1 MTIYHPIGNKK
12 IYLIK
17 KCRELLNGIIL
28 FFLSLILKI
37 NRDKSE
43 IIISTSFYAP
53 WKDDLNFYLFF
64 NKIKDL
70 TLLDNKRLYTL
81 WYLCRNL
88 KNVNGDIFDIGCLQG
103 GAGFLM
109 SKANIKGKTYLFD
122 TFEGFIEEEQFH
134 KKKHFIYK
142 NLNVVKENVSKFKLK
157 NTKIIK
163 CRFPNGLNSKIKKR
177 KIKICH
183 LDVNTYKSTHK
194 SFEFIKN
201 RIVKGGV
208 IVFDDYGIYGADSIK
223 KFVNKISNKYK
234 KNFTF
239 IYNFMG
245 QCILIKK

>member
-88 KNVNGDIFDIGCLQG
+88 KNVN
-103 GAGFLM
+103 
-109 SKANIKGKTYLFD
+109 
-122 TFEGFIEEEQFH
+122 
-134 KKKHFIYK
+134 
-142 NLNVVKENVSKFKLK
+142 
-157 NTKIIK
+157 
-163 CRFPNGLNSKIKKR
+163 
-177 KIKICH
+177 
-183 LDVNTYKSTHK
+183 
-194 SFEFIKN
+194 
-201 RIVKGGV
+201 
-208 IVFDDYGIYGADSIK
+208 
-223 KFVNKISNKYK
+223 
-234 KNFTF
+234 
-239 IYNFMG
+239 
-245 QCILIKK
+245 